1 MSGEDDDDDIWN
13 SDNFIATIEVFLQ
26 KAEQES
32 AVKHGTQSV
41 VPSASSNIPATSVS
55 TYSNG
60 PISKFGPSSAD
71 SKLPYGSSVSRGGF
85 SGRMG
90 DFPAIGPEIRVD
102 ESAGRPLIL
111 QPLNYHNPWASSKVK
126 DVHTSQQSKGLVQIH
141 SDNLQLA
148 MVENES
154 PALMDLLVEKDGA
167 ISLLRTRLR
176 EAEQQVDELRRK
188 VNSHTAPQPAISQ
201 QRELERLSSQ
211 LLFKEHEMSEI
222 QRLRLEK
229 EEKLKDALAEAA
241 SLRQELER
249 LKQSRLTGTD
259 GLKRPR
265 DEGLSPHDL
274 NVERHATVI
283 SRPHASVEN
292 NTRPSEQ
299 QLDPWTSPWVPE
311 GTVNIAQR
319 KTSQGGHEKNAS
331 GLSNKILV
339 GDLSPAVATLK
350 RRTAENGCVSSSKND
365 PSDCEKPKAI
375 ESKKREAPAQLR
387 ESEAGLSELSYSLQ
401 QIWGFKGAKNDGKD
415 LVAKIY
421 AGCAHDLYTLL
432 SNGDDNKTVDC
443 KSSDRR
449 KYESLTL
456 SEKFHSAI
464 AKVTSGAAHPEII
477 LGPLLE
483 FCNLDNAKLLGSAL
497 RVLHCI
503 LQHDVTCRKRLMWRR
518 KRGHDFES
526 PLRLASHLGGKYSGE
541 EAKCGFKVVSKTLA
555 NGESKHVPVFFSP
568 RIILHSKEPEVPGSG
583 ICKGNALDKLKG
595 HAGSEIPLE
604 KNQKQLQEDQSGLE
618 NREEQ
623 GFVEGVAL
631 GSKDTSAKVAG
642 DPCSPKPRSNHQKQ
656 STALQELEHGLGGVG
671 GTNSCDEEL
680 DPFLKWML
688 HLALASTS
696 AVVRMEAI
704 AIIGVLVVHSEPLVG
719 RLMYGPLLS
728 HEGLELLLKESAGIE
743 IQLQAVRIVHHLLH
757 CPALYRKFC
766 YGTTEEQTNSKP
778 ENCIDSKMVI
788 EESTV
793 VEGNNLGNIS
803 DHKVDT
809 PVAAKG
815 LISRPSAALMKRK
828 LLAGLA
834 DCLKFTGT
842 SPQGYALR
850 RNVMRLIT
858 FIASFGDA
866 GVAFLTQPVAS
877 RKTGADEPSRTCRD
891 DQKTDGMALGDSAS
905 GQHIGGDVSGFKG
918 LDARGRMISGTDDVE
933 AGLAENREDL
943 ETVINFPEKLVTL
956 LGAELEIRDEEE
968 TDASL
973 VEERACLIREVATLL
988 SCLASHPVQSGVVLG
1003 FLTSSQRIARLTL
1016 SVANDLVNRKPL
1028 QASGTG
1034 QKYAGLSN
1042 SDTAELCKS
1051 LRRRL
1056 LRAMAESSEP
1066 HS

>member
-1 MSGEDDDDDIWN
+1 MSGEDDDDEIWN

-41 VPSASSNIPATSVS
+41 VPSASSSIPATSVS

-60 PISKFGPSSAD
+60 PFSKFGPSSAD
-71 SKLPYGSSVSRGGF
+71 SKLPYGSSVFRGGV

-90 DFPAIGPEIRVD
+90 DFPAIGPEHRVD
-102 ESAGRPLIL
+102 ESAGRPLML
-111 QPLNYHNPWASSKVK
+111 QPLNYRNPWASSDVK
-126 DVHTSQQSKGLVQIH
+126 AVHTSQQSKGLVEIH
-141 SDNLQLA
+141 TDNLQLA

-154 PALMDLLVEKDGA
+154 QALMDMLVEKDGA

-188 VNSHTAPQPAISQ
+188 GTSHTALQPAISQ

-211 LLFKEHEMSEI
+211 LLFKEHEMSEL
-222 QRLRLEK
+222 QRLRLE
-229 EEKLKDALAEAA
+229 EEKKLKDALGEATV
-241 SLRQELER
+241 LRRELEH

-259 GLKRPR
+259 GPKRSR
-265 DEGLSPHDL
+265 DEGSSPLDL
-274 NVERHATVI
+274 NVERHATI
-283 SRPHASVEN
+283 TSRPHGSVEKN
-292 NTRPSEQ
+292 IRPSEQ

-311 GTVNIAQR
+311 RTVNIAQR
-319 KTSQGGHEKNAS
+319 KASHGGHEKNVA
-331 GLSNKILV
+331 GLSNRHPV

-350 RRTAENGCVSSSKND
+350 RRTAENGCVSSSKSETND
-365 PSDCEKPKAI
+365 CKEPKAI
-375 ESKKREAPAQLR
+375 EAPGQSREP
-387 ESEAGLSELSYSLQ
+387 EAALSELSYSLQ

-415 LVAKIY
+415 LVGKIY
-421 AGCAHDLYTLL
+421 AACAHDLYTLL
-432 SNGDDNKTVDC
+432 SNGDDNKAVDC

-449 KYESLTL
+449 KSESLTL
-456 SEKFHSAI
+456 SEKFYSAV

-518 KRGHDFES
+518 KRSHDAGS
-526 PLRLASHLGGKYSGE
+526 PLLPDSHLEGKDSGE
-541 EAKCGFKVVSKTLA
+541 EAKCGFRVVSKTLA
-555 NGESKHVPVFFSP
+555 NGESKQLPVFFSP
-568 RIILHSKEPEVPGSG
+568 RIILQTKEPEVSGSG
-583 ICKGNALDKLKG
+583 KGNALDKLKR
-595 HAGSEIPLE
+595 HAGTDFPLE
-604 KNQKQLQEDQSGLE
+604 KDRKQLQELQTGQED
-618 NREEQ
+618 REEQ
-623 GFVEGVAL
+623 GFVEGVAAT
-631 GSKDTSAKVAG
+631 KDPSAKVAG
-642 DPCSPKPRSNHQKQ
+642 DPCSHNQ
-656 STALQELEHGLGGVG
+656 STALQELEHGLGGVR
-671 GTNSCDEEL
+671 GTKSINEEL

-696 AVVRMEAI
+696 AVVRMEAV

-719 RLMYGPLLS
+719 RLLYGPLLS
-728 HEGLELLLKESAGIE
+728 HEGLELLLKESAGVE

-766 YGTTEEQTNSKP
+766 YGTTEEQSNSKP
-778 ENCIDSKMVI
+778 ENYIDPKMVM

-793 VEGNNLGNIS
+793 VEGNNLGNSS
-803 DHKVDT
+803 DHKVDAH
-809 PVAAKG
+809 VAGKG
-815 LISRPSAALMKRK
+815 LIPRPSAGLMKRK

-834 DCLKFTGT
+834 DCLKFTGI

-858 FIASFGDA
+858 FIASCGDA

-905 GQHIGGDVSGFKG
+905 GQHIAGDVSGLKG
-918 LDARGRMISGTDDVE
+918 LDPRGRMNSGTDDVE

-1003 FLTSSQRIARLTL
+1003 FLTSSQKIARLTL
-1016 SVANDLVNRKPL
+1016 SVVNDIVNRKPFR
-1028 QASGTG
+1028 ASATG
-1034 QKYAGLSN
+1034 QKYASLSN
-1042 SDTAELCKS
+1042 SDTSELCKS
-1051 LRRRL
+1051 LRRRV

-1066 HS
+1066 H